1 MRTNQRLLRP
11 NWAWHKTLTADRTDS
26 SSHNDNDND
35 NVLLDHLQGAT
46 TSKRTG
52 SKNMQAEIA
61 MVTERPKAG
70 LHADY

>member
-26 SSHNDNDND
+26 SSHNDND